1 MKSVS
6 CLCATLLLALC
17 GCAHTAVAED
27 AALAAEWR
35 ELRQVAGHHAGGPWR
50 QDLDAW
56 QGRKH
61 QLMQS
66 LAERLLAE
74 KPDAAGVR
82 ALMGE
87 PDRRVAAGAAEHA
100 DWLRRTQWQGEPDG
114 ELWSYHWRGDHDQ
127 LLVAMVGGRVGAVG
141 WLYAWE

>member
-1 MKSVS
+1 MKPIS
-6 CLCATLLLALC
+6 CLCATLLLVLC
-17 GCAHTAVAED
+17 GCAQTAPAADD
-27 AALAAEWR
+27 AQAAEWR
-35 ELRQVAGHHAGGPWR
+35 ELRQVPGHHAGGAWR

-100 DWLRRTQWQGEPDG
+100 DWLRRAQWQGAPDG